1 MRDSSPSSVISDSD
15 AVLKVT
21 LTGGGPAMER
31 DREDSGKFLDSWLLT
46 NVGSVEVVSGV
57 LVRGEVDRLECD
69 VKGEGEEAG
78 LGTVIPGGCASIG

>member
-1 MRDSSPSSVISDSD
+1 MISDSD

-46 NVGSVEVVSGV
+46 DVGSVEAVSGV
-57 LVRGEVDRLECD
+57 LVRGDREVDRLECD
-69 VKGEGEEAG
+69 VKGEGDGAG